1 MTDSSTATSSRHHV
15 LEHPA
20 APGRAARHRPP
31 GAVITLALVT
41 DQAAP
46 RRRGRAPAATAA
58 SCCRAPATTSSP
70 SSPRCPTSA
79 RLPTGEPVA
88 IVRVEARA
96 RIGAVHTSE
105 RGATY
110 ADAEILRDP
119 RPTPRVEALARELRV
134 VLEQIAELRR
144 SRRLPELLRSG
155 LEPGALAD
163 GVAAWADLDEERRR
177 DVLAAVDV
185 GERVELVL
193 AWARDHLAE
202 LQVAET
208 IRNDVSE
215 GVDKQQREY
224 LLRQQLAAIRKELGE
239 GDDDVV
245 GEYRT
250 KLETLE
256 ARRRAC
262 ATSWPRRSTGWSA
275 PAPSRPSR
283 AGSAP
288 GWTGSSSCRGAPA
301 ATTASTSSPPR
312 RSSTPTTT
320 AWPT

>member
-1 MTDSSTATSSRHHV
+1 M
-15 LEHPA
+15 
-20 APGRAARHRPP
+20 
-31 GAVITLALVT
+31 
-41 DQAAP
+41 
-46 RRRGRAPAATAA
+46 
-58 SCCRAPATTSSP
+58 
-70 SSPRCPTSA
+70 
-79 RLPTGEPVA
+79 
-88 IVRVEARA
+88 RVESRA
-96 RIGAVHTSE
+96 RITAVHASE

-119 RPTPRVEALARELRV
+119 RPTPRVEALARELRG
-134 VLEQIAELRR
+134 VLEQVAELRR

-163 GVAAWADLDEERRR
+163 GVVGWADLAEERRR

-215 GVDKQQREY
+215 GVDKQQREF
-224 LLRQQLAAIRKELGE
+224 LLRQQLSAIRKELGE

-250 KLETLE
+250 KLETLDAADSAQE
-256 ARRRAC
+256 LRRQGDRPPRAHE
-262 ATSWPRRSTGWSA
+262 
-275 PAPSRPSR
+275 RPVAR
-283 AGSAP
+283 AGLDPHVARP
-288 GWTGSSSCRGAPA
+288 RLRA
-301 ATTASTSSPPR
+301 AVGRPLRRHASTSPRPR
-312 RSSTPTTT
+312 RSSTRTTT
-320 AWPT
+320 ASPT